1 MLKKVIFFNF
11 FWNLCAKGID
21 IYEKSVN
28 MGYIEN
34 LMRKRSKNIV
44 WHRTKKEENNEE
56 ESNCNTNSLVFP
68 YIDLNY

>member
-1 MLKKVIFFNF
+1 MLNMLKKVIFFNF
-11 FWNLCAKGID
+11 FWKLCAKGID

-44 WHRTKKEENNEE
+44 WHRTKKGGK
-56 ESNCNTNSLVFP
+56 S
-68 YIDLNY
+68 